1 MFCENCG
8 HQISDTA
15 KFCSACGHPVGTAP
29 SPGTVAPP
37 AVPAKRESP
46 RLKASSGNGSITKMT
61 GTRRKPWLL
70 RMPIP
75 DPHTG
80 ITVMKAVGTY
90 VTREEAE
97 AVRAEMMKRPAT
109 PYQDSTL
116 QDCFRM
122 FKESREYK
130 GRSDMLASSMTLRG
144 NISVRCGT
152 SKLPPSMRRTFKT
165 S

>member
-29 SPGTVAPP
+29 SPGAVAPP

-46 RLKASSGNGSITKMT
+46 RLKASSGNGSITRMS

-109 PYQDSTL
+109 PYQDST
-116 QDCFRM
+116 CRTASGCS
-122 FKESREYK
+122 KSPVNIRA
-130 GRSDMLASSMTLRG
+130 GPIRLASSMTLRG

-152 SKLPPSMRRTFKT
+152 SKLPPSMRKT
-165 S
+165 TKHP

>member
-1 MFCENCG
+1 
-8 HQISDTA
+8 
-15 KFCSACGHPVGTAP
+15 
-29 SPGTVAPP
+29 
-37 AVPAKRESP
+37 
-46 RLKASSGNGSITKMT
+46 
-61 GTRRKPWLL
+61 
-70 RMPIP
+70 
-75 DPHTG
+75 
-80 ITVMKAVGTY
+80 MKAVGTY

-130 GRSDMLASSMTLRG
+130 AGPIRLASSMTLRG